1 MEDLVEVPRRKK
13 RRMSEAAR
21 ARISARMKKLHEE
34 RKKEA
39 EREAG
44 PKNHPKFRLVVY
56 GNNPN
61 SGATELHAEVT
72 ADSMNDLLMPIIDSF
87 YDGVP
92 KSLILIEEL

>member
-13 RRMSEAAR
+13 RRMSKAAR
-21 ARISARMKKLHEE
+21 AKISAAMKKRHENN
-34 RKKEA
+34 KKEA

-61 SGATELHAEVT
+61 SGATELHTEVT
-72 ADSMNDLLMPIIDSF
+72 ADSMNDLLMPVIDCL
-87 YDGVP
+87 YDGAP